1 MLSDNI
7 KRYRKEIGMSQDEL
21 AEKLDVSR
29 QSVSLWETGQTQ
41 PTIENVISLAKIFGI
56 TSDAL
61 LADSDGASPAEND
74 AAPDDRTDNAPDGA
88 GDAAEKNPA
97 DPDEENADP
106 GKKKKTLILITAI
119 AAAAVIAGVILMIV
133 LFGGGNKKDAPDLPG
148 ASSDTEALPAA
159 VTSDSAES
167 DTANGTDT
175 TAADGTP
182 DPEIS
187 QDGEASTNSGDAVPA
202 SAPDGTTTAAPP
214 VTTPAPVITPA
225 PEPATSPVTT
235 APPVKNPPE
244 EKFDLFAHCRDFAIK
259 KGTVN
264 GDYCMYQQPATLY
277 GGYSGEYFSVSYWNN
292 SNMVEFC
299 LHCPLSETQSIN
311 FYLRMR
317 GGYDGKYEYWA
328 SKYYRSSGEG
338 FRDATGY
345 IDPAVFSDKYPLNC
359 TEYIGSA
366 DGQSEFMEECRVGM
380 CDLIKCL
387 RGFVQ
392 AENMGCDFS
401 VFGFVNF

>member
-74 AAPDDRTDNAPDGA
+74 SAPDDRTDNAPDGA

-133 LFGGGNKKDAPDLPG
+133 LFGGGNKKDA
-148 ASSDTEALPAA
+148 
-159 VTSDSAES
+159 
-167 DTANGTDT
+167 
-175 TAADGTP
+175 AADGTP

-187 QDGEASTNSGDAVPA
+187 QDGEASPNSGDAVPA
-202 SAPDGTTTAAPP
+202 PAPDGTTTAAPP

>member
-7 KRYRKEIGMSQDEL
+7 KRYRKENGMSQDEL

-74 AAPDDRTDNAPDGA
+74 SAPDDRTNTAPDEA
-88 GDAAEKNPA
+88 GDAPEEIPA

-119 AAAAVIAGVILMIV
+119 AAAAVIAGVILIV
-133 LFGGGNKKDAPDLPG
+133 ALLGGGNKKDAPDLPG

-159 VTSDSAES
+159 VTSDPAES
-167 DTANGTDT
+167 DTANGTDSS
-175 TAADGTP
+175 AADETP
-182 DPEIS
+182 DPETS
-187 QDGEASTNSGDAVPA
+187 QDSEASPNSGDAAP
-202 SAPDGTTTAAPP
+202 APDITTTAAPP
-214 VTTPAPVITPA
+214 VTTPSPVTTPA
-225 PEPATSPVTT
+225 PDTTTSPVTT
-235 APPVKNPPE
+235 AAPVNNPPE
-244 EKFDLFAHCRDFAIK
+244 EKFDLFTYCRDFAIK

-264 GDYCMYQQPATLY
+264 GDYCIYQQPASLY
-277 GGYSGEYFSVSYWNN
+277 GGYSGEYFSISYWNN
-292 SNMVEFC
+292 SDMVEFC

-317 GGYDGKYEYWA
+317 GGYDGKYEYWS
-328 SKYYRSSGEG
+328 SKYYRSSGSS
-338 FRDATGY
+338 FRDASGY

-366 DGQSEFMEECRVGM
+366 DGQTEFMEESRVGM

-387 RGFVQ
+387 KGFVRE
-392 AENMGCDFS
+392 ENMGCDFS

>member
-74 AAPDDRTDNAPDGA
+74 SAPDDRTDNAPDGA

-106 GKKKKTLILITAI
+106 GKKKKTLILVTAI

-187 QDGEASTNSGDAVPA
+187 QDGEASPNSGDAVPA

-225 PEPATSPVTT
+225 PEP
-235 APPVKNPPE
+235 
-244 EKFDLFAHCRDFAIK
+244 
-259 KGTVN
+259 
-264 GDYCMYQQPATLY
+264 
-277 GGYSGEYFSVSYWNN
+277 
-292 SNMVEFC
+292 
-299 LHCPLSETQSIN
+299 
-311 FYLRMR
+311 
-317 GGYDGKYEYWA
+317 
-328 SKYYRSSGEG
+328 
-338 FRDATGY
+338 
-345 IDPAVFSDKYPLNC
+345 C
-359 TEYIGSA
+359 T
-366 DGQSEFMEECRVGM
+366 R
-380 CDLIKCL
+380 
-387 RGFVQ
+387 
-392 AENMGCDFS
+392 
-401 VFGFVNF
+401 